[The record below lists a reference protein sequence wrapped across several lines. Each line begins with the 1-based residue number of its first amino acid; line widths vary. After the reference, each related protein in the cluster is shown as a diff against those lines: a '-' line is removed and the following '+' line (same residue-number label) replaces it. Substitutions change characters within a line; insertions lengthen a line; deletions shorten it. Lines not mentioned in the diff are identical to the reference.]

1 MNTMQNCGQIVILNG
16 MPRSG
21 KTTIASAIQTRF
33 PGLWISLCAGAPRSE
48 PTVGRGAEDA
58 GTAGLP
64 PLSPAHAAL
73 YEATALYSRMGLN
86 VVADFGL
93 NGRATRAPGL
103 LAHCAGRLSAY
114 PVLLVGLRNLS
125 SDLTRSRRRDGTAAQ
140 ALFRR
145 ADDATPLLPGAWRR
159 PGLYDMELDTDV
171 LTPTEC
177 ADAILER
184 LDRGIP
190 RPTALERVAG
200 RA

>member
-1 MNTMQNCGQIVILNG
+1 MSTMQNCGQVVILNG

-21 KTTIASAIQTRF
+21 KTTIASAIQNRF
-33 PGLWISLCAGAPRSE
+33 PGLWISLCTDMPRSE
-48 PTVGRGAEDA
+48 QKAVRSTEDP
-58 GTAGLP
+58 GTAFEP
-64 PLSPAHAAL
+64 PISPVHAAL
-73 YEATALYSRMGLN
+73 YEAIALYSRMGLN

-93 NGRATRAPGL
+93 NGRPTRPPGL
-103 LAHCAGRLSAY
+103 LTNCARRLSSY
-114 PVLLVGLRNLS
+114 PVLLVGIRDLS
-125 SDLTRSRRRDGTAAQ
+125 SDTARDRRRDGTAGQ

-145 ADDATPLLPGAWRR
+145 ADDATPFLTPAWQR

-171 LTPTEC
+171 LTPIEC

-200 RA
+200 RP

>member
-1 MNTMQNCGQIVILNG
+1 MRTMQNCGQVVILNG

-21 KTTIASAIQTRF
+21 KTTIASAIQSRF
-33 PGLWISLCAGAPRSE
+33 PGLWISLCAGVPRSE
-48 PTVGRGAEDA
+48 PKVERGAEDA
-58 GTAGLP
+58 GMAGEP
-64 PLSPAHAAL
+64 PISAVHAAL
-73 YEATALYSRMGLN
+73 YEAIALYSRMGLN
-86 VVADFGL
+86 VVADFGV
-93 NGRATRAPGL
+93 NGRPIRPPGL
-103 LAHCAGRLSAY
+103 LSHCARRLSTY
-114 PVLLVGLRNLS
+114 PVLLVGMRNLS
-125 SDLTRSRRRDGTAAQ
+125 SDLARSRRRDGTAGQ

-145 ADDATPLLPGAWRR
+145 ADEAMPLLPAPWQR